1 VRYALKKISLVAAAA
16 AAVAIAACVDMSA
29 PKGAAAI
36 SVLQLPALYIV
47 RGDSMRDTNGVATAP
62 AVIAYDAA
70 GSPITDA
77 KAQFFITDSVTDA
90 IAAKFGDNGV
100 LLGMKIGIV
109 HVIGQIG
116 NLQTP
121 VIAIPVTAAPT
132 KMTKPVADTAI
143 IVPIGVDS
151 ATSIAAYSLGVLV
164 QGGAGA
170 DTTIQGVVVTYA
182 LTPLAT
188 VTSYP
193 ATYLADD
200 NGGMSMI
207 DTTDV
212 SGQASRR
219 LVINAKALG
228 LQFAAGALKD
238 TVLVTASAK
247 YKGAPIA
254 GSPITFKIPLK
265 SSLVSQ

>member
-1 VRYALKKISLVAAAA
+1 VRYALKKIAVVAAAA
-16 AAVAIAACVDMSA
+16 AAITVTACVDMSA

-47 RGDSMRDTNGVATAP
+47 RGDSMRDTNGVASVP

-70 GSPITDA
+70 GSPIADA
-77 KAQFFITDSVTDA
+77 QAQFFITDSVTDA

-100 LLGMKIGIV
+100 LLGTKIGIV

-132 KMTKPVADTAI
+132 KITKPVADTALN
-143 IVPIGVDS
+143 VPVGPDS
-151 ATSIAAYSLGVLV
+151 ASSIGAYDLGVLV
-164 QGGAGA
+164 QGGVGA
-170 DTTIQGVVVTYA
+170 DTTIQGVVVTYT

-188 VTSYP
+188 VKSFP
-193 ATYLADD
+193 STYLADD
-200 NGGMSMI
+200 NGGMSRV
-207 DTTDV
+207 DTTSV

-219 LVINAKALG
+219 LVVNALALG
-228 LQFAAGALKD
+228 PAFIAGAAKD
-238 TVLVTASAK
+238 TVLITASAK
-247 YKGAPIA
+247 YKGAPIP

-265 SSLVSQ
+265 SLLFP